1 MEEMLS
7 VVGRKRNTRRS
18 VASRGH
24 GREPLFR
31 VSVGSVNGVLRREGN
46 AGGPANPAPTDYN
59 VISMA
64 DPVVTDNPAEP
75 RFEIGLGSTLLGHA
89 RYVDKGGRRIFVHTE
104 IDPAHEGHGYAS
116 TLVRAA
122 LDDARAHE
130 TLIVPLCPYVA
141 YWIERHPDYADLVD
155 TDLLAQLESRS

>member
-1 MEEMLS
+1 
-7 VVGRKRNTRRS
+7 
-18 VASRGH
+18 
-24 GREPLFR
+24 
-31 VSVGSVNGVLRREGN
+31 
-46 AGGPANPAPTDYN
+46 
-59 VISMA
+59 MA

-104 IDPAHEGHGYAS
+104 I
-116 TLVRAA
+116 
-122 LDDARAHE
+122 ARAHE